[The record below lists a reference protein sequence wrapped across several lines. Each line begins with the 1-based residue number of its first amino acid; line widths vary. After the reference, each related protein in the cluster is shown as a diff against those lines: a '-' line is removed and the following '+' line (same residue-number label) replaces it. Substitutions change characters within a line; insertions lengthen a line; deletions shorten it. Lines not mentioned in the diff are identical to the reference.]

1 MSMNSVM
8 QQVHTYLLKNGS
20 ASVYELKQVGVRNP
34 ATVVSWLRESGFNI
48 TTYYQKTIVSNG
60 HIIYGHY
67 RYKLKY
73 DLFRTKKASSTTFI
87 NLEFV

>member
-8 QQVHTYLLKNGS
+8 QQVHTYLVINGS
-20 ASVYELKQVGVRNP
+20 ASVHELKQIGVRNP
-34 ATVVSWLRESGFNI
+34 ATVVSWLRGSGFNI
-48 TTYYQKTIVSNG
+48 ITYYQKTFVSNG
-60 HIIYGHY
+60 HITYGHY

-73 DLFRTKKASSTTFI
+73 DLFRTKNASSNTFS

>member
-8 QQVHTYLLKNGS
+8 QQVHAYLEINGS
-20 ASVYELKQVGVRNP
+20 ASTHELKQIGVRNP
-34 ATVVSWLRESGFNI
+34 ASVISLLRENGVNI